1 MNDLPSDPIG
11 AAWLVRAF
19 DIVPMGRP
27 PVLSQVGGRHATET
41 SDGFRLETYLEAM
54 RPVPEAAAHLQ
65 FHLRH
70 GEPHLEFLARL
81 FARTGPD
88 FVHAW
93 VVAEPTGQY
102 ARWAAFLY
110 EWLTGD
116 ALLVPERLGGN
127 YVDAIDDAKLVA
139 ASPERVAKMQRW
151 RVNDNLPGTR
161 HFCPTVVKTE
171 ALNAAAD
178 LDVRRLFGDLTAE
191 FGEDLLMRAAA

>member
-93 VVAEPTGQY
+93 VMAETICLEHGISAQP
-102 ARWAAFLY
+102 W
-110 EWLTGD
+110 
-116 ALLVPERLGGN
+116 
-127 YVDAIDDAKLVA
+127 
-139 ASPERVAKMQRW
+139 
-151 RVNDNLPGTR
+151 
-161 HFCPTVVKTE
+161 
-171 ALNAAAD
+171 
-178 LDVRRLFGDLTAE
+178 
-191 FGEDLLMRAAA
+191 